1 FIQHHLHTIIRDATL
16 DTSFFGIQF
25 LPVEKKLY
33 LKLQSILRRLELRFS
48 SLKETL
54 FLYKDQLIWSGLSQ
68 DDTSLVYSFFRL
80 YYWPH
85 IKTLLNSS
93 IAQYLTI
100 DTTAN
105 LADELIISSNST
117 SEIYQAFFLGNPLT
131 PYRVLVINI
140 NLITIFCFFH
150 DDDDIINNEDV
161 DSQIVDTLKKDLDT
175 MLPSFEEHLR
185 KKYPSTDITVR
196 TIYYNKINMAH
207 SSTID
212 WTREPNNSMAGVMN
226 TLAEDMQWFHPSG
239 EIMVKREN
247 DPWII
252 SKRSDMRELLI
263 VVNQKNANLKEISDK
278 VKQIFATQFSNILL
292 IE

>member
-1 FIQHHLHTIIRDATL
+1 FIQHHLHTMIRDATL
-16 DTSFFGIQF
+16 DTSYLGIQF
-25 LPVEKKLY
+25 LPVEKRLY
-33 LKLQSILRRLELRFS
+33 LKLQSMLRRLELRFS

-93 IAQYLTI
+93 TTQYLTI
-100 DTTAN
+100 DTTASP
-105 LADELIISSNST
+105 ADELIISSNST
-117 SEIYQAFFLGNPLT
+117 SEIYQAFFLGTLPI

-150 DDDDIINNEDV
+150 DEDDLINNEDV
-161 DSQIVDTLKKDLDT
+161 NTQIVDILKKDLDT
-175 MLPSFEEHLR
+175 MLPNFEEHLR
-185 KKYPSTDITVR
+185 KKYPLTDNTVR
-196 TIYYNKINMAH
+196 TVYYNKINMAH
-207 SSTID
+207 SSTVD
-212 WTREPNNSMAGVMN
+212 WTREPMTSMSGIMSA
-226 TLAEDMQWFHPSG
+226 LAEDMQWFHPSG

-252 SKRSDMRELLI
+252 SKRSDMRELF
-263 VVNQKNANLKEISDK
+263 VVLNQKNANLKEISDK
-278 VKQIFATQFSNILL
+278 VKQIFATQFGNILL